1 MISPTLPRGGPRPLA
16 CFLVAPEP
24 PFSFSGFRTI
34 RREAV
39 RARAVML
46 FARPTLHLAPALC
59 SSIQGRCEDMPI
71 GRRLPET
78 LLPMCQ
84 CCTLAASPHG
94 AHHSSGCDKR
104 DPGLPRTFHSPSP
117 VQPNSIGKDQ
127 DRKS

>member
-1 MISPTLPRGGPRPLA
+1 MISPTLPGDRAMPLSR
-16 CFLVAPEP
+16 FLLAPEQP
-24 PFSFSGFRTI
+24 YSCSAFRTI

-94 AHHSSGCDKR
+94 AHHSS
-104 DPGLPRTFHSPSP
+104 
-117 VQPNSIGKDQ
+117 
-127 DRKS
+127 DRKSTRLNSSHLGI